1 MRHLDLFAKIF
12 GCVLAVPC
20 AWSLASYWDIAPF
33 AVLFVVLLAIIV
45 FCVLRTQRS
54 HFTKAEVISWAAFS
68 TFLSISLVLGKHIVI
83 ESHAATKESC
93 YIDPYSSMDVL
104 ACVLMALGIF
114 LLVISAYRGLSSLGE
129 KTEPVSSKSRGSV
142 IERRQTR
149 YDFSVR
155 FLIIACAV
163 MFVCWLPYLLAYWPG
178 FIFGDSLNSARQAL
192 DINGYNVRHP
202 IAYTLFIR
210 GCINIVGMFGLD
222 TTAGIA
228 LYSIIQMIVLAAS
241 FAFMVTWLGARFKLP
256 SVVKAI
262 LVALFA
268 LTPYVATFSIAV
280 WKDPFFCASFIVVT
294 VILADLVSD
303 GGIIKSRPRSV
314 LYVIAALALCFS
326 RKNGVYSLL
335 LVALALAIMLI
346 AVYCKS
352 RKGKKR
358 QQRENKPNERAA
370 HFNVN
375 DGISKG
381 EAIQSSSPRVVL
393 ISTLA
398 VCMISIVVT
407 NILYGAL
414 DVDRSEEK
422 IETYGVFMNQMAA
435 VAAYDGELSDTE
447 KKYLDSIFPLDE
459 YENAY
464 TPCIIDPLKWSKSFN
479 KEPLEKG
486 FLKNWALIGAK
497 NPRIY
502 FQAWE
507 LQTAG
512 WWCLNNSMVNGFLST
527 HNISLGH
534 PRNTT
539 DDYPI
544 SYEKYHLEAENLLG
558 SDAVRSVFVQ
568 DTWSIPVAYINWFVL
583 FICICGFLRKRASY
597 LLPIIP
603 TIGLVIVLLVA
614 SPILYWPRYGAMEQ
628 FLLPFYACWL
638 LALFLPAHAPLGMFF
653 RKRKSDKKG
662 SGETISGRH
671 LKQDGSMMKAANL
684 SSCRRNTSVQH

>member
-1 MRHLDLFAKIF
+1 MKIF

-33 AVLFVVLLAIIV
+33 AVLFVVLLVLMV
-45 FCVLRTQRS
+45 FCVLRMQRS
-54 HFTKAEVISWAAFS
+54 RFSKAEVISWAAFS
-68 TFLSISLVLGKHIVI
+68 TLLSMSLVLGKHIVI

-93 YIDPYSSMDVL
+93 YIDSYSSMDIL
-104 ACVLMALGIF
+104 ACVFMALGIF
-114 LLVISAYRGLSSLGE
+114 LLMISAYRGLSSMYE
-129 KTEPVSSKSRGSV
+129 KTELVFSNSKDSM
-142 IERRQTR
+142 IEKRQTR

-155 FLIIACAV
+155 FLIIACVV
-163 MFVCWLPYLLAYWPG
+163 MFVCWLPYLLVYWPG

-202 IAYTLFIR
+202 IVYTLFIR

-241 FAFMVTWLGARFKLP
+241 FAFMLTWLGARFKLS

-268 LTPYVATFSIAV
+268 LTPYVATFSITV

-294 VILADLVSD
+294 VILADLVTG
-303 GGIIKSRPRSV
+303 GGIIKSRARNI
-314 LYVIAALALCFS
+314 LYIIAALALCFS

-335 LVALALAIMLI
+335 LVALMLVIMLI
-346 AVYCKS
+346 AVYC
-352 RKGKKR
+352 RGKKEKRLER
-358 QQRENKPNERAA
+358 QESKLNGQPA
-370 HFNVN
+370 HFDANN
-375 DGISKG
+375 GISMV
-381 EAIQSSSPRVVL
+381 AAVQAPSLRVVL

-398 VCMISIVVT
+398 VCTISIVIT

-435 VAAYDGELSDTE
+435 VAAYDGDLSDME

-486 FLKNWALIGAK
+486 FLKNWAMIGAK

-512 WWCLNNSMVNGFLST
+512 WWCLNNPMVNGFLSI

-544 SYEKYHLEAENLLG
+544 SYEKYHLKTENLLG
-558 SDAVRSVFVQ
+558 SDVVRSVFIQ

-628 FLLPFYACWL
+628 FLLPFYVCWL
-638 LALFLPAHAPLGMFF
+638 LALFLPSHAPLGMLF
-653 RKRKSDKKG
+653 RKRKGDKNDG
-662 SGETISGRH
+662 GETVSVTH
-671 LKQDGSMMKAANL
+671 FKQDRSMI
-684 SSCRRNTSVQH
+684 